1 MAELFESSYL
11 RLFNFIVLKR
21 SPMKRFKQIVTD
33 VKERV
38 ANHATADMTPLLWQF
53 ICYPPK
59 IPLRLHQEQLLAKA
73 TKFSVKVDDPYFTNT
88 ELTINGFKWGEGRT
102 RILISHGWG
111 SKAADFNEL
120 INALL
125 EIPDLE
131 IISHDAPANGSS
143 DGDLSNLLLFVN
155 AIKAV
160 IDEIGAPDIAIGHSF
175 GAMANVYALD
185 ELDIKPKLLISIA
198 PFILL
203 QENFIKNMT
212 ALNVPQDAQQAFLDD
227 FKARYGIYPSHY
239 NMPDLYKFNADLNHW
254 LAYDDADM
262 MLPDAYLQSFLAGH
276 PNIRTKNFSGAGHER
291 IIKSPEVIGNVVEE
305 VKNCENR
312 IGT

>member
-1 MAELFESSYL
+1 
-11 RLFNFIVLKR
+11 
-21 SPMKRFKQIVTD
+21 MKRFKQIIAD

-38 ANHATADMTPLLWQF
+38 ANHNTAGMTPLLWQF

-59 IPLRLHQEQLLAKA
+59 IPLRLHQDQLLAKA
-73 TKFSVKVDDPYFTNT
+73 TKFSVTVNDPYFTDSQ
-88 ELTINGFKWGEGRT
+88 LTINGFKWGEGKT

-111 SKAADFNEL
+111 SKAADFTEL

-131 IISHDAPANGSS
+131 IVSHDAPANGSS

-160 IDEIGAPDIAIGHSF
+160 ITETGTPDIAIGHSF
-175 GAMANVYALD
+175 GAMANVVALR
-185 ELDIKPKLLISIA
+185 ELDIKPELLISIA

-212 ALNVPQDAQQAFLDD
+212 ALDVSTEAQQAFLDD

-239 NMPDLYKFNADLNHW
+239 NMPDLYQFNDSLNHW
-254 LAYDDADM
+254 LAYDDNDM
-262 MLPDAYLQSFLAGH
+262 MLPDAYLQSFLKDH
-276 PNIRTKNFSGAGHER
+276 QTIRTKNYSGAGHER
-291 IIKSPEVIGNVVEE
+291 IIKLPEVIGDVVAE
-305 VKNCENR
+305 VRSIVDRKP
-312 IGT
+312 